1 MSSLDPAKRVEKL
14 RRAQPRRKRELDDRL
29 PPGQFVTEKFPVLTY
44 GPTPQIDMSNWR
56 LTVDGA
62 VEHELVLSWEEFTS
76 LPKVRIETD
85 IHCVTRWSMLDTVWE
100 GVAFRELVE
109 RVNPA
114 PAARF
119 VMQHSYGGYTTNLPL
134 EDLMGDDVLLAYR
147 FGDEP
152 LDVEHG
158 GPLRTVVPKLYFWK
172 SAKWVNRIEFVTE
185 DSLGFWETYGYH
197 HHGDPWSEERF
208 S

>member
-1 MSSLDPAKRVEKL
+1 MSDSDPAKRVERL

-44 GPTPQIDMSNWR
+44 GPTPQVDLGSWQ
-56 LTVDGA
+56 LTIDGA
-62 VEHELVLSWEEFTS
+62 VERELTLSWEELIS
-76 LPKVRIETD
+76 LPTVRNETD
-85 IHCVTRWSMLDTVWE
+85 IHCVTRWSMLDTSWE
-100 GVAFRELVE
+100 GVAFRELAE
-109 RVNPA
+109 RVRPL

-134 EDLMGDDVLLAYR
+134 GELMGDDVLLAYR
-147 FGDEP
+147 FGGEALEP
-152 LDVEHG
+152 EHG
-158 GPLRTVVPKLYFWK
+158 GPLRMVVPKLYFWK
-172 SAKWVNRIEFVTE
+172 SAKWVNRLEFLTE

-197 HHGDPWSEERF
+197 HHGDPWNEERF